1 MLCAFYFH
9 SSKYQLIMNTN
20 DFFIKVK
27 EIAGVETTEKFF
39 GLNDYIHDTCP
50 FIDKAKKI
58 VKNIEREVNT
68 NSRWSE
74 EDYKNA
80 VEYTESYISDID
92 TELED
97 LRSLNENLRKWGQ
110 SWKTFAKEEMKRMM
124 EKDLDLFL
132 SAAYYLD
139 IDLNDEQIAKIKSL
153 LSE

>member
-1 MLCAFYFH
+1 M
-9 SSKYQLIMNTN
+9 QTN
-20 DFFIKVK
+20 DIFNQIK
-27 EIAGVETTEKFF
+27 EITGIETTEKLL
-39 GLNDYIHDTCP
+39 GLENYIPDTCP

-58 VKNIEREVNT
+58 VKNIEREVST
-68 NSRWSE
+68 NSKWSE

-110 SWKTFAKEEMKRMM
+110 SWKIFAKEMMQRMM
-124 EKDLDLFL
+124 KKDLDLFL
-132 SAAYYLD
+132 SITYYLD